1 MLRKPNMWHTGAVQP
16 LWDLPLNPAGIIIE
30 LPKGGHVRIRP
41 VGPQDVAGL
50 QAAYQHLSE
59 QSRYFR
65 FFTSRTQLSDGL
77 ANSLTDI
84 DHESHF
90 AWAVFDPDQPSEVD
104 DPSGY
109 AVASARL
116 IRDEDPASAEAALAV
131 IDDYQGRGIG
141 RFLIDLLLATA
152 ADNGITTLRFEILR
166 QNRAM
171 IGLIAS
177 MGAEGGVVPGDPT
190 LVEYCLAVPAAE
202 ATDLPAGALYELLR
216 HVGREE

>member
-1 MLRKPNMWHTGAVQP
+1 MCETVVVQP
-16 LWDLPLNPAGIIIE
+16 VWDLPLNPAGIIIE
-30 LPKGGHVRIRP
+30 LPNGGQVRIRP

-50 QAAYQHLSE
+50 QAAYQRLSE
-59 QSRYFR
+59 ESRYFR

-77 ANSLTDI
+77 ANSLTNI

-90 AWAVFDPDQPSEVD
+90 AWAVFDPDRPSEVD

-116 IRDEDPASAEAALAV
+116 IRDADPTSAEAALAIV
-131 IDDYQGRGIG
+131 DDYQRRGIG

-171 IGLIAS
+171 VGLIAS
-177 MGAEGGVVPGDPT
+177 MGAEGGVVPGDST
-190 LVEYCLAVPAAE
+190 LVEYRLPVPDAE
-202 ATDLPAGALYELLR
+202 DTSLPAGALYELLR
-216 HVGREE
+216 HVGRDE